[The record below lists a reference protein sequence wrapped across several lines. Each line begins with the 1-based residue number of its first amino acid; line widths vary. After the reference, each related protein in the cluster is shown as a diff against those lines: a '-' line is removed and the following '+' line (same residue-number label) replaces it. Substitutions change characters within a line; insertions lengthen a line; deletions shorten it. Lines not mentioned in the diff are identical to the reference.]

1 MTSAPIAAPATVPRL
16 NDAWN
21 RGITERPISRS
32 TSAPST
38 FIDTS
43 QVPVPNPTRNSP
55 AAVTGTDSNSP
66 TLTATVIRP
75 TASTSDPAITT
86 RRAPKRCTEPPVD
99 GSATTAP
106 IEAASRS
113 SPSLAGLRSRAC
125 RTDGIREAQ
134 VAKAKPL
141 RKKVA
146 STALRA
152 VTTSRVTVPV
162 ERLTRGAYSLDPAR
176 RKPDPGAGMTGFGP

>member
-1 MTSAPIAAPATVPRL
+1 MPRPTYVTSAPIAAPATVPRL
-16 NDAWN
+16 NEAWK
-21 RGITERPISRS
+21 RGITERASSRS

-55 AAVTGTDSNSP
+55 TAVAGTDSSTP
-66 TLTATVIRP
+66 TPTATTISP
-75 TASTSDPAITT
+75 AASTSDPAITT

-113 SPSLAGLRSRAC
+113 RPRLPGVRSRA
-125 RTDGIREAQ
+125 
-134 VAKAKPL
+134 
-141 RKKVA
+141 
-146 STALRA
+146 
-152 VTTSRVTVPV
+152 
-162 ERLTRGAYSLDPAR
+162 
-176 RKPDPGAGMTGFGP
+176 